1 MVSPFTT
8 SASTCEKVPPAIV
21 MIVPLKSIFLLSAA
35 KALGIAFEVVGR
47 FLRSMSRVSQWANWA
62 EPGSQ
67 EWHIVVGTMTDD
79 SEAAK
84 SSRQFVK
91 MVIVIN
97 YWH

>member
-1 MVSPFTT
+1 
-8 SASTCEKVPPAIV
+8 

-67 EWHIVVGTMTDD
+67 EWHIVVD

-84 SSRQFVK
+84 NSRQFVK